1 MKGVNIAEYTTGQRL
16 IYENSQSKGYCVFLS
31 HKKEDKKA
39 AIAIGQYLTDV
50 VGVNIYLD
58 INDAELQEATR
69 EANDKKIVE
78 SIKKGLNAST
88 HLLCLISESTK
99 LSWWV
104 PYEIGLAD
112 AKEKDIASMKLK
124 GIEDVPSYL
133 KIHKTLYNVEE
144 FLRYASKLEPLAA
157 YFESSNFQK
166 LSNSDISQ
174 LKLYVD

>member
-1 MKGVNIAEYTTGQRL
+1 MKGKNIAEYSTAQRI
-16 IYENSQSKGYCVFLS
+16 IYENSQNKGYCVFLS

-39 AIAIGQYLTDV
+39 AIAIGQYLMDV

-58 INDAELQEATR
+58 INDPELQEATR
-69 EANDKKIVE
+69 EENDRKIVE

-112 AKEKDIASMKLK
+112 AKEKNIASIKLK
-124 GIEDVPSYL
+124 GIEEIPSYL
-133 KIHKTLYNVEE
+133 KIHKTVYNIEE
-144 FLRYASKLEPLAA
+144 FLRYASRIDPFAA
-157 YFESSNFQK
+157 CFESSNYQK

-174 LKLYVD
+174 LKAYVD

>member
-1 MKGVNIAEYTTGQRL
+1 MKGVNIAAYTTTQRL
-16 IYENSQSKGYCVFLS
+16 FYENSKNKGYCVFLS

-58 INDAELQEATR
+58 INDTELQEVTR

-78 SIKKGLNAST
+78 RIKKGLNAST

-112 AKEKDIASMKLK
+112 AKEKNIASMKLK
-124 GIEDVPSYL
+124 GIEDIPSYL
-133 KIHKTLYNVEE
+133 KIHKTLYTIEE

-157 YFESSNFQK
+157 YFESSNYQK
-166 LSNSDISQ
+166 LS
-174 LKLYVD
+174 KR

>member
-1 MKGVNIAEYTTGQRL
+1 MKGVNIAEYTTVQRL
-16 IYENSQSKGYCVFLS
+16 IYENSQNKGCCVFLS

-78 SIKKGLNAST
+78 RIKKGLNAST

-112 AKEKDIASMKLK
+112 AKEKNIASMKLK